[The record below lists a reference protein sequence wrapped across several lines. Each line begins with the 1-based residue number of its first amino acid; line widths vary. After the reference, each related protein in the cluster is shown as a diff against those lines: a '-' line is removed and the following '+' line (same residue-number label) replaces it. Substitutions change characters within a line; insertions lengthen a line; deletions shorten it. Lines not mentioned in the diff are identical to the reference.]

1 MMEMSHVIQV
11 LMALIGAIG
20 FGWLFHVPG
29 SKLIAIVLGGA
40 LDWIAYLV
48 AFELTGGRVFAFFVA
63 ALATAAVAEVTARVL
78 RTPVLTLM
86 VRMMVPLV
94 PGGDLYYTTLA
105 LVSGDTERFTHMG
118 SLVLKEAGVI
128 SFGIIL
134 AGCTVQ
140 AVLHIL
146 ALVRQ
151 GKKAR

>member
-1 MMEMSHVIQV
+1 MGMGYVVQV

-20 FGWLFHVPG
+20 FGWLFHVTG
-29 SKLIAIVLGGA
+29 GKLVAIGLGGA
-40 LDWIAYLV
+40 LDWIAYLA
-48 AFELTGGRVFAFFVA
+48 AFELTGGRVFSFFVA
-63 ALATAAVAEVTARVL
+63 ALATAAVAEVTARLL

-86 VRMMVPLV
+86 VPMMVPLV

-105 LVSGDTERFTHMG
+105 LVSGDAERFAHMG

-140 AVLHIL
+140 AVLRIAAL
-146 ALVRQ
+146 ARPE
-151 GKKAR
+151 KKAN